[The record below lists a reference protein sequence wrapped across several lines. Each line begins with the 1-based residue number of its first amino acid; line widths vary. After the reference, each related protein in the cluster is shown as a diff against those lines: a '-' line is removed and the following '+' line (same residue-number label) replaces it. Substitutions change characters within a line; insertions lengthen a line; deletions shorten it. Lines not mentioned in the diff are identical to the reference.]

1 MAAPYSP
8 GDSAVWLSS
17 EQHGLSVHQA
27 VVLHLEPE
35 GENWRVETTHG
46 TETVGPEGSGA
57 RLLPMDPELA
67 EEFARLGD
75 GYAVLPTMP
84 EQEREQKR
92 EIDGHDQERG
102 LGL

>member
-27 VVLHLEPE
+27 VVLHVELD
-35 GENWRVETTHG
+35 GESWRVETTHG
-46 TETVGPEGSGA
+46 TETVGPGGSGA

-75 GYAVLPTMP
+75 GYAVLPTIP
-84 EQEREQKR
+84 EREHEQTR
-92 EIDGHDQERG
+92 GIDGHDRERG

>member
-1 MAAPYSP
+1 MAAPYVP
-8 GDSAVWLSS
+8 GDSCVFLESQ
-17 EQHGLSVHQA
+17 QHGLSVHQA
-27 VVLHLEPE
+27 VVLQVEPE
-35 GENWRVETTHG
+35 GDHWRVETTHG
-46 TETVGPEGSGA
+46 AELVGDDGSGP

-84 EQEREQKR
+84 ERERDQKR
-92 EIDGHDQERG
+92 DIDGHDRERG